1 MMIAHLIRP
10 VWEWVLWSR
19 RRLAVT
25 VCVLALLV
33 IVTGRVAR
41 AHHSQPAPQSRPPAT
56 AHPSPAS
63 RVSAPPATAPAPDA
77 PVPVPSSSGPG
88 GALVAGQQFAAA
100 WVTHAPGWQAQA
112 RRYAT
117 PALAA
122 QLGQPTGGHSRAA
135 AITGPAAV
143 AGEAAGTVTVTVP
156 TTAGAAVITVVRS
169 AGRWLAAAA
178 RYAPAGR

>member
-25 VCVLALLV
+25 VSILALLV

-41 AHHSQPAPQSRPPAT
+41 ADHSQHAPQASPPAT
-56 AHPSPAS
+56 DHPSPAS
-63 RVSAPPATAPAPDA
+63 RASAPPATAP
-77 PVPVPSSSGPG
+77 VPSGSGPG

-100 WVTHAPGWQAQA
+100 WVTHAPGWQTQA

-122 QLGQPTGGHSRAA
+122 QLGKPTPGPLARRRHHRARSGHRPGSRIRHRHRA
-135 AITGPAAV
+135 
-143 AGEAAGTVTVTVP
+143 
-156 TTAGAAVITVVRS
+156 
-169 AGRWLAAAA
+169 
-178 RYAPAGR
+178 

>member
-25 VCVLALLV
+25 VCILALLV

-41 AHHSQPAPQSRPPAT
+41 ADRSQHAPQASRSAT

-63 RVSAPPATAPAPDA
+63 SASAPPATAPAPDA
-77 PVPVPSSSGPG
+77 PVPVPSGSGPA

-100 WVTHAPGWQAQA
+100 WVTHAPGWQTQA

-122 QLGQPTGGHSRAA
+122 QLGKPTRGHSPAA

-143 AGEAAGTVTVTVP
+143 ASEVAGTVTVAVP
-156 TTAGAAVITVVRS
+156 TTRALR
-169 AGRWLAAAA
+169 
-178 RYAPAGR
+178 

>member
-1 MMIAHLIRP
+1 MMIAQLVRP

-25 VCVLALLV
+25 VCILALLV
-33 IVTGRVAR
+33 IVTGRVAQ
-41 AHHSQPAPQSRPPAT
+41 AQHNQPAPQASPPAT
-56 AHPSPAS
+56 AHPSPPGQ
-63 RVSAPPATAPAPDA
+63 VSAPPATGPAPDA
-77 PVPVPSSSGPG
+77 PAPVPSGSGLG

-117 PALAA
+117 ATLAA
-122 QLGQPTGGHSRAA
+122 GLGKPTGGHSRAA

-156 TTAGAAVITVVRS
+156 TTAGAAVITVVHS

-178 RYAPAGR
+178 RYAPTGR

>member
-25 VCVLALLV
+25 LCILALLV

-41 AHHSQPAPQSRPPAT
+41 ASRSQPAPQSRPPVT

-122 QLGQPTGGHSRAA
+122 QLGTPTKGHQRA

-143 AGEAAGTVTVTVP
+143 AGETAGTVTVTVP

-169 AGRWLAAAA
+169 AGRWLAEAAH
-178 RYAPAGR
+178 YAPSGR